1 MNITPIIE
9 ALAVLIA
16 AVITGV
22 IVPYIKSRTS
32 AQQQEELLLWV
43 RVAVTAAEQIYT
55 GTGLGKEKKEYVL
68 NWLAMHGIAVDVER
82 IDAMIESAVY
92 AMNQGVAS

>member
-1 MNITPIIE
+1 MNITPILE
-9 ALAVLIA
+9 ALVVLIG

-32 AQQQEELLLWV
+32 AQQQEELMVWI
-43 RVAVTAAEQIYT
+43 RVAVTAAEQLYT
-55 GTGLGKEKKEYVL
+55 ASGMGKEKKEYVL
-68 NWLAMHGIAVDVER
+68 NWLAMHGISVDNER

-92 AMNQGVAS
+92 SMNKGVLA